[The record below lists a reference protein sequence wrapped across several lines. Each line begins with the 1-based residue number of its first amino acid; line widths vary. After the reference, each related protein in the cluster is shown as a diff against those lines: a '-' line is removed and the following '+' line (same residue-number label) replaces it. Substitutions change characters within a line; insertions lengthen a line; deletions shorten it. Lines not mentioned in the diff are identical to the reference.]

1 MKKLVWL
8 AGALL
13 VFSLLFPNGI
23 TLPTRPNPVPGPTP
37 VNPAPVPAPVEKDAK
52 IAEILANADA
62 VDRARIY
69 DVYTALAAVTRRDA
83 GKRVNTTE
91 KWAEL
96 QANTLQLAIDTP
108 GKYPGLDVAIEAV
121 FARVIGTDDV
131 LAITPEVAT
140 RLVTAAE
147 IIAASAKK

>member
-1 MKKLVWL
+1 MKKFVWL

-23 TLPTRPNPVPGPTP
+23 SLPTRPDPSPPAPTP
-37 VNPAPVPAPVEKDAK
+37 VNPAPPEAEKDAK
-52 IAEILANADA
+52 ISEILANAA
-62 VDRARIY
+62 RVDRARIY
-69 DVYTALAAVTRRDA
+69 DVYTALATITRRDN

-121 FARVIGTDDV
+121 FARVLGTDDV
-131 LAITPEVAT
+131 LAITPEISA

-147 IIAASAKK
+147 VIAASAK